1 MNVTAV
7 GIDLAKNVLQVH
19 GVDARGK
26 VTVRR
31 QLRREQ
37 VGVFFAKLPPCLIG
51 MEACASAHHWGRTLQ
66 RYGHTVQL
74 MAPQFV
80 KPYVKTNKND
90 VADAEAICEA
100 VSRPNMRFVPIKSI
114 EQQTVLSLHRVRQG
128 FVKARTAQANQIR
141 GLLGEFGL
149 IIPKGIW
156 HIAQRVPQLLEDAS
170 NELPLTLRQLIDR
183 LTWHLKELDR
193 QVRELER
200 EILAWHK
207 ASELSRKLEQIPG
220 IGPLAATALVAS
232 IADARSFDNGR
243 QVSAWL
249 GLVPRQNSSG
259 GKSTLLGMSK
269 RGDVYLRTLLIHGA
283 RSAILAAR
291 RRNDSKNG
299 WLTNLLTRRHAN
311 IVAVA
316 LANKNVRTVWALLA
330 HGRDFKAD
338 YVPVRAAA

>member
-1 MNVTAV
+1 
-7 GIDLAKNVLQVH
+7 
-19 GVDARGK
+19 
-26 VTVRR
+26 
-31 QLRREQ
+31 
-37 VGVFFAKLPPCLIG
+37 
-51 MEACASAHHWGRTLQ
+51 
-66 RYGHTVQL
+66 

-114 EQQTVLSLHRVRQG
+114 EQQSVLSLHRVRQG

-156 HIAQRVPQLLEDAS
+156 HIAQRVPGLLEDAS
-170 NELPLTLRQLIDR
+170 NELPLALRQLIDR
-183 LTWHLKELDR
+183 LACHLKDLDR

-200 EILAWHK
+200 EILAWHR
-207 ASELSRKLEQIPG
+207 SSDLSRKLEQIPG

-232 IADARSFDNGR
+232 IADARSFHNGR

-259 GKSTLLGMSK
+259 GKSTLLGISK

-291 RRNDSKNG
+291 RRNDSRNG
-299 WLTNLLTRRHAN
+299 WLANLLNRRHAN
-311 IVAVA
+311 IAAVA

-330 HGRDFKAD
+330 HGRDFKPD
-338 YVPVRAAA
+338 YRPVCA